1 MSWTKS
7 TQFHFQS
14 TCCPLKVQIFLNTE
28 RIFPLRECEYGFPL
42 KYIQFNI
49 YYELLWSIHECCE
62 ILIGPFKRAC
72 IEFQYLDHA
81 EYKPYK
87 LTFVLETAQNP

>member
-42 KYIQFNI
+42 KYIQFNSLQI
-49 YYELLWSIHECCE
+49 KKKKKYVKKIKENKI
-62 ILIGPFKRAC
+62 K
-72 IEFQYLDHA
+72 
-81 EYKPYK
+81 KK
-87 LTFVLETAQNP
+87 K